1 MFAELEI
8 DSGEGKTSGTF
19 VRLKDARKTKVHPSD
34 TLCAGHHA
42 WVAAAPPAVHACGI
56 VRTGTFAKR
65 FTPDLKPTCGPE
77 KILER
82 MGAHRGG
89 QDRGAIADA
98 VVERAMQSISD
109 KPVLTP
115 KFTSRMRKELDI
127 TRVATNYGFADDVDG
142 PNRAKRMALDLD
154 SRQSVAR
161 TTVALLRGNER
172 YERHQR
178 QLDVTGAHLNEIG
191 AQARA
196 DHVLKS
202 PRGLL
207 EQAKQAN
214 AKARTTLKT
223 ISGTDVAQ
231 QASTPLKMIDSMLHT
246 QATPTKAA
254 LKRDLLLDSPA
265 ASLVMDKLRLVKQ
278 LVSVGLQ
285 AASVSGALAPTP
297 PSPGGAPAPAETRVQ
312 SPQAA
317 SSPSPSPPAHW

>member
-1 MFAELEI
+1 ISREPAWGGAAATLTGAVTCPATSTGLRKGDTSPKVFAELEI

-34 TLCAGHHA
+34 TLCAWYYA
-42 WVAAAPPAVHACGI
+42 WG
-56 VRTGTFAKR
+56 
-65 FTPDLKPTCGPE
+65 FTPDSKPTCGPE

-82 MGAHRGG
+82 MGAHRGDHG
-89 QDRGAIADA
+89 RGAIADA

-109 KPVLTP
+109 KSGLTP
-115 KFTSRMRKELDI
+115 EFTSRMRKELDI
-127 TRVATNYGFADDVDG
+127 IRVATNYGFADDVDG

-154 SRQSVAR
+154 DCNLAAR
-161 TTVALLRGNER
+161 TTDDFLRGNER

-178 QLDVTGAHLNEIG
+178 QLDVTDAHVNQIE

-196 DHVLKS
+196 EHVLKS

-231 QASTPLKMIDSMLHT
+231 QASTPLAMIDLVLDT

-265 ASLVMDKLRLVKQ
+265 ASLAMDKLRLAKQ
-278 LVSVGLQ
+278 LVSV
-285 AASVSGALAPTP
+285 
-297 PSPGGAPAPAETRVQ
+297 
-312 SPQAA
+312 
-317 SSPSPSPPAHW
+317 